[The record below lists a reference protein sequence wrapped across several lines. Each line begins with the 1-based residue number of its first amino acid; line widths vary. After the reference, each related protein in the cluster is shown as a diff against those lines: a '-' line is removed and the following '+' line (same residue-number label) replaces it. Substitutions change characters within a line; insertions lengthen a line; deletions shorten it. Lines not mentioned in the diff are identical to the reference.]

1 MADGTHNVR
10 ARDAVDRIL
19 AAWARER
26 PELDTAPA
34 AIIGRIGRLR
44 WHFDAG
50 LERTFR
56 RYGLTRATFDV
67 LAALRRSG
75 RPYRLPQKEVMDA
88 LMRTSGTTS
97 FRIDRLESAG
107 LVRRDPDPDDG
118 RGVLV
123 TLTKKG
129 LRLID
134 VVAPAHLANE
144 AQMVAGLSPSE
155 RATLVKL
162 LRKLLLAFERPNADV
177 ENAIPVDG

>member
-1 MADGTHNVR
+1 MADGTRDVN

-34 AIIGRIGRLR
+34 AVIGRLR

-67 LAALRRSG
+67 LA
-75 RPYRLPQKEVMDA
+75 
-88 LMRTSGTTS
+88 GTTTIGPPLPLATEG
-97 FRIDRLESAG
+97 IDGRVNAYVGDDEFSYRSA
-107 LVRRDPDPDDG
+107 RERRTRDPDPDDG
-118 RGVLV
+118 RRVLV

-144 AQMVAGLSPSE
+144 AQMLAALSPSE

-162 LRKLLLAFERPNADV
+162 LRKLLLAFEGPSADV
-177 ENAIPVDG
+177 ANAVLADG

>member
-1 MADGTHNVR
+1 MDGPPDEA
-10 ARDAVDRIL
+10 ARDAVDHIV

-34 AIIGRIGRLR
+34 AIVGRIGRLR
-44 WHFDAG
+44 WYFDAG

-56 RYGLTRATFDV
+56 RFALTRAAFDV

-75 RPYRLPQKEVMDA
+75 QPYRLPQKVLMGA

-97 FRIDRLESAG
+97 FRINRLESQG
-107 LVRRDPDPDDG
+107 LVRREPDPGDG
-118 RGVLV
+118 RGVFV

-134 VVAPAHLANE
+134 VVAPVHLANE
-144 AQMVAGLSPSE
+144 DQLLAALSREE
-155 RATLVKL
+155 RALLVIL
-162 LRKLLLAFERPNADV
+162 LRKLLVGFE
-177 ENAIPVDG
+177 VDGGASIHDRRD